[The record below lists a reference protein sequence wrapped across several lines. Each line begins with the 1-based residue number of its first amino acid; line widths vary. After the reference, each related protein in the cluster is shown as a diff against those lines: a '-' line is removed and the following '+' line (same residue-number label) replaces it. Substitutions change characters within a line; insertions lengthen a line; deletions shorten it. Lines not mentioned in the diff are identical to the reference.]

1 MPEVNLTK
9 FLYTEVSNVT
19 ILLYAIRYGIAMETS
34 NYDLAPNVIRDIV
47 WYGYDHLV
55 RVIAKC
61 KNGEQSVTPATD
73 PEATAHVNDD
83 LVVVVSGTDAVP
95 VPVVLSAKTDISEKP
110 VLGKKVAK
118 NRRTIKRKFC
128 CLPCQNTE
136 KIPTG
141 EDYVQLSNLGVGLK
155 EVSVFTDATAKELQ
169 ETYPPLAGHQ
179 YVYGK
184 SFRKTLPATF
194 LLDMSSDMAYVQPM
208 FINLP
213 RLNGE
218 RWNFL
223 GAVTAMFQRTKSQ
236 NLTVVRAF
244 DGDVSQV
251 VHYKTMSRPRA
262 TPNTD
267 RMSVSNEGWKK
278 FKKDGLVDLR
288 YTRLSLKLGP
298 LCTRIVVDIQPYNIS
313 T

>member
-1 MPEVNLTK
+1 MPE
-9 FLYTEVSNVT
+9 
-19 ILLYAIRYGIAMETS
+19 AIRYGVAMETS

-47 WYGYDHLV
+47 WYRYDHLV

-110 VLGKKVAK
+110 VHNVIAGEKGRK

-169 ETYPPLAGHQ
+169 DVIFRTYPPLAGHQ

-194 LLDMSSDMAYVQPM
+194 LLDMSSDMAYVQRTNNGAGSIIYIMP
-208 FINLP
+208 IGRNL
-213 RLNGE
+213 E
-218 RWNFL
+218 
-223 GAVTAMFQRTKSQ
+223 
-236 NLTVVRAF
+236 F
-244 DGDVSQV
+244 D
-251 VHYKTMSRPRA
+251 
-262 TPNTD
+262 
-267 RMSVSNEGWKK
+267 
-278 FKKDGLVDLR
+278 
-288 YTRLSLKLGP
+288 
-298 LCTRIVVDIQPYNIS
+298 VVDMN